1 MSITAKFR
9 RTLNAL
15 AYRSYWYDQVMFKG
29 CKKFWTLKE
38 FNLDAI
44 NLGSTAAYHA
54 FDYSTVNVK
63 AANLAL
69 NAQYLL
75 ADYEILK
82 NYSSHLKP
90 GGTVILGTS
99 LFSLDGYDVT
109 YFDDR
114 YYTILYPASIWH
126 FSMQRL
132 KKIMN
137 IKRDPIMHIPLM
149 SLLDEVKCR
158 LRKPKETMT
167 DADMEK
173 NASNWMEMWRKEF
186 SIDSFED
193 PMTLRNRDLKN
204 QAIEIMKD
212 IKTFCD
218 KKGFRLVVVLP
229 PVSIAL
235 RKHLTPN
242 LRKLYVETFM
252 REPQLSDIEYKSY
265 IDDSAFNDTTL
276 FKNAY
281 ILNKAGSQ
289 LFTKRVFTDLGL
301 L

>member
-1 MSITAKFR
+1 MSLNVKIR
-9 RTLNAL
+9 RTLNKL
-15 AYRSYWYDQVMFKG
+15 AYRSYWFDQVMFKG

-38 FNLDAI
+38 FNLDVI
-44 NLGSTAAYHA
+44 NLGSTAAFHA
-54 FDYSTVNVK
+54 FDYDALNVR
-63 AANLAL
+63 AANFAL

-75 ADYEILK
+75 ADYEIIK

-114 YYTILYPASIWH
+114 YYTILYPASIWN

-132 KKIMN
+132 KKIKN
-137 IKRDPIMHIPLM
+137 IKRDPLTYIPLM
-149 SLLDEVKCR
+149 SLVDEVKYR

-167 DADMEK
+167 DADMKK
-173 NASNWMEMWRKEF
+173 NALKWMEMWRKEF

-193 PMTLRNRDLKN
+193 PMTLRNGDLKK
-204 QAIEIMKD
+204 QAVEILKD
-212 IKTFCD
+212 IKAFCA
-218 KKGFRLVVVLP
+218 KKGFRFVVVLP
-229 PVSIAL
+229 PVSVAL
-235 RKHLTPN
+235 RKYLTPN
-242 LRKLYVETFM
+242 LRKMYVETFM

-265 IDDSAFNDTTL
+265 IDDSAFDDTTL
-276 FKNAY
+276 FMNAY
-281 ILNKAGSQ
+281 ILNKAGAQ
-289 LFTKRVFTDLGL
+289 LFTRRVLTDLGL